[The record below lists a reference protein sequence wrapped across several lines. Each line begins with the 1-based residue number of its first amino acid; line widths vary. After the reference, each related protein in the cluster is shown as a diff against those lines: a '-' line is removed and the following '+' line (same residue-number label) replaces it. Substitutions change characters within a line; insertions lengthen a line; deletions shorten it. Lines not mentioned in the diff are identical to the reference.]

1 MRYINEFPIEW
12 EIMSLVHILRAPSEA
27 QMTIFLL
34 LARKVEKEHKNNEN
48 SRAK

>member
-1 MRYINEFPIEW
+1 MGNYESRTQH
-12 EIMSLVHILRAPSEA
+12 LVHILRAPSEA

>member
-12 EIMSLVHILRAPSEA
+12 EIMSLVHNISEA